1 MLIGLFSHSPLPMA
15 RPTVAVIAMALAAA
29 EPVIVPEQDLIR
41 YGITQGGLVLVVLVI
56 FWSYRRDLVRLIDA
70 KDQNLRVLTE
80 LVASNT
86 SAATRMAEAVEAQE
100 KVIERLTSAI
110 DRLDERR
117 FNQQDRRQM

>member
-1 MLIGLFSHSPLPMA
+1 
-15 RPTVAVIAMALAAA
+15 
-29 EPVIVPEQDLIR
+29 
-41 YGITQGGLVLVVLVI
+41 VLVVLVI

-117 FNQQDRRQM
+117 FNQQDRRQL